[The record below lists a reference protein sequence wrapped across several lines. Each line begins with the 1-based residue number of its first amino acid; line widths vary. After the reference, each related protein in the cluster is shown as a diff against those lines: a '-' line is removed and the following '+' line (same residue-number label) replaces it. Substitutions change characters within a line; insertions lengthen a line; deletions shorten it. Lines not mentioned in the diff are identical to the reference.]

1 MIYCLIFFPFPFGP
15 GPPGAFVFFGLLVA
29 FLGDFVFLGA
39 LVFFGDFVALGALVL
54 DLPPGPFKYRR
65 FSTVVSDDI
74 DLVTVSA
81 EMAEDEKTTN
91 KSKSI
96 CTNW

>member
-1 MIYCLIFFPFPFGP
+1 
-15 GPPGAFVFFGLLVA
+15 
-29 FLGDFVFLGA
+29 
-39 LVFFGDFVALGALVL
+39 
-54 DLPPGPFKYRR
+54 
-65 FSTVVSDDI
+65 
-74 DLVTVSA
+74 VTVSA